1 MPRAL
6 TAEWLSP
13 PAPDREAELARWRS
27 LREPL
32 AAAGARLWLFEAPDE
47 SGTILAFTEAADAGV
62 LRAARAGAGL
72 PADQPILTEVELS

>member
-6 TAEWLSP
+6 TAEWLTV
-13 PAPDREAELARWRS
+13 PAAGREAELARWRA
-27 LREPL
+27 LRKPL
-32 AAAGARLWLFEAPDE
+32 AAAGARLWLFESPGDGA
-47 SGTILAFTEAADAGV
+47 ILAFTEAADAGV